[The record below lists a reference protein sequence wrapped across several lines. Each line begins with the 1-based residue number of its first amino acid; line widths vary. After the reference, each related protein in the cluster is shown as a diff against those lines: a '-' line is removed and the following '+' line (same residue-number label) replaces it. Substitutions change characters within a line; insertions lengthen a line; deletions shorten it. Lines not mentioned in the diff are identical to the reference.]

1 MIDDAKRVNFD
12 NTPNRILSWLS
23 QLSWS
28 PARERVQRRERLGA
42 RFAYPDART
51 VRNEEKKKKTM
62 ERRKN
67 EIECDSDNIQNSLIV
82 FLCN

>member
-1 MIDDAKRVNFD
+1 MIDDAKRVDFD

-23 QLSWS
+23 QLSRS

-42 RFAYPDART
+42 RLGYSDARA
-51 VRNEEKKKKTM
+51 VRNEEKENKIM

-67 EIECDSDNIQNSLIV
+67 EIEWDSDNV
-82 FLCN
+82 

>member
-1 MIDDAKRVNFD
+1 MIDDAKRVDLD

-23 QLSWS
+23 QLRS

-42 RFAYPDART
+42 KFAYSDARA
-51 VRNEEKKKKTM
+51 VRNEEKKNKNM

-67 EIECDSDNIQNSLIV
+67 EVEWDSDNT
-82 FLCN
+82 